1 MGKIVKALNFRSTH
15 IKVDYLGFQCT
26 DPKFEYIK
34 LLTYLNRNNIT
45 VFEESYFHRKKT
57 LLIRNSE
64 EFCAYAVIKADIKA
78 KLIKAGTQVYQID
91 FRGHSAVLMYQ
102 RLQYDQF
109 FNSED
114 FYLYRL
120 DVAYDQKSNHSD
132 NKSFFMSCAE
142 YAETKNRSVHLNLRP
157 GGKGLALNNRR
168 AQTYFRIYSKPDNLI
183 RTEMELKKPSI
194 LNQVFEI
201 NSEHFET
208 LVLKHFFC
216 NLGFIVP
223 LELPEFTWLVF
234 KLRKIKSKPIFA
246 GNTNTLGFNYIK
258 FNIII
263 KEPQNL
269 VNFAQLLS
277 YTQKLNYSSNLLGDI
292 NYRKFTFRISDFVR
306 YKNPGITRIDYE
318 VKKLLSFFS
327 TLQQNSLI
335 QYFSDMKY
343 RSLITIPII
352 NIRKIDQHWETEIF
366 IADNLYNYWLPY
378 IIPDIFNSKLS
389 KHEFDV
395 RFKILESFLTQG
407 IRKKLD
413 INKFFSN
420 YSKLSNSNK
429 TKVKK
434 YFINGL
440 EKFQRHGLIENNFK
454 ILAHDVWLEKQNLIE
469 SDIKNR
475 IYFYE
480 KIKM

>member
-1 MGKIVKALNFRSTH
+1 
-15 IKVDYLGFQCT
+15 
-26 DPKFEYIK
+26 
-34 LLTYLNRNNIT
+34 
-45 VFEESYFHRKKT
+45 
-57 LLIRNSE
+57 
-64 EFCAYAVIKADIKA
+64 
-78 KLIKAGTQVYQID
+78 
-91 FRGHSAVLMYQ
+91 
-102 RLQYDQF
+102 
-109 FNSED
+109 
-114 FYLYRL
+114 
-120 DVAYDQKSNHSD
+120 
-132 NKSFFMSCAE
+132 
-142 YAETKNRSVHLNLRP
+142 
-157 GGKGLALNNRR
+157 
-168 AQTYFRIYSKPDNLI
+168 
-183 RTEMELKKPSI
+183 
-194 LNQVFEI
+194 
-201 NSEHFET
+201 
-208 LVLKHFFC
+208 
-216 NLGFIVP
+216 
-223 LELPEFTWLVF
+223 
-234 KLRKIKSKPIFA
+234 
-246 GNTNTLGFNYIK
+246 
-258 FNIII
+258 
-263 KEPQNL
+263 
-269 VNFAQLLS
+269 
-277 YTQKLNYSSNLLGDI
+277 
-292 NYRKFTFRISDFVR
+292 
-306 YKNPGITRIDYE
+306 
-318 VKKLLSFFS
+318 
-327 TLQQNSLI
+327 
-335 QYFSDMKY
+335 MKY